1 MRNQTF
7 VIKKDIERMA
17 EKYRLQMIYTFDS
30 RAKEVL
36 DIVEGRQEH
45 LAATP
50 SDLAGYRRK
59 A

>member
-1 MRNQTF
+1 
-7 VIKKDIERMA
+7 MA